1 MRTVPRCQHHT
12 RARHFRA
19 WFSISR
25 GSQARSKLDKESALH
40 RATNIVGRAFQALK
54 ERTILIRERRA
65 AVLRAWTCE
74 EAWAE
79 EFEVAI
85 AHRVLLVWRHV
96 ASKAKLQA
104 LQLHVTSLQDNGS
117 DVQQQ
122 LRSLQTQH
130 EHLRSNTALEAETW
144 KLRQMQ
150 IATTLLGKIFRQEL
164 AAAFLSF
171 VHACQRARL
180 EAREHTI
187 KMRVVQRM
195 RQTPLIAA
203 LQGWRQQ
210 ATAQKELVAKAR
222 RVVLRLRN
230 CTLVAG
236 FERWLEKTREE
247 RQMRNKARKVMMR
260 LLKAGLVLAF
270 ELWREH
276 GGELRRQRE
285 ILEKVA
291 VRMRNGSVC
300 KAFARWNE
308 NAREMRR
315 QRSVMQRV
323 AQRMMKAGIV
333 LAFQQWCTSVKEEKD
348 LKAKALKVVL
358 RMWNSALVLAF
369 ERWREHITEE
379 KGMRQKAN
387 KVVLRMWNSALV
399 LAFERWC
406 EHIAEEKGMRQKA
419 NKVIMRFTKAGMV
432 RGFER
437 WRDHVAEE
445 KVMRNKALKVVQR
458 MMNSA
463 VAMAFEV
470 WLHHVVHDRELKV
483 TAVKVVKRWLNQTL
497 SHAVDLWLHFVS
509 VQKVQRQESASQLHI
524 SNLEGQLAVVKLDL
538 ESRQEQVI
546 SKIFPSQVS
555 SFPERTHMHA
565 HVLTTHIAAATS
577 TGELG

>member
-195 RQTPLIAA
+195 RQAPLIAA

-247 RQMRNKARKVMMR
+247 RQMRNKARKVMMRLLKAGLVLAFERWREHIAEEKGMRQKANKAMMR

-379 KGMRQKAN
+379 K
-387 KVVLRMWNSALV
+387 V
-399 LAFERWC
+399 
-406 EHIAEEKGMRQKA
+406 MRQKA

-470 WLHHVVHDRELKV
+470 WLHHVAHDRELKV